1 MTLSPRLI
9 FALKGAGCVLF
20 LGHMAATCAQ
30 HVPTQSALRPVSQ
43 PFLYYEELT
52 GIWQSWDMFTTVP
65 SLQGYDVTLDVTESD
80 GQTRRAGVILPGLHR
95 YDHAVRSETFFLRV
109 VGDGD
114 YTGYLEGYAER
125 LCTALRASSGRGGQ
139 KLVLHEWYD
148 RLRWLNEIRD
158 NGVTSTREDH
168 PSKTFACG
176 D

>member
-1 MTLSPRLI
+1 MTLSPRLT
-9 FALKGAGCVLF
+9 FALKCAACVLF

-30 HVPTQSALRPVSQ
+30 HVPAQSALRPVSQ
-43 PFLYYEELT
+43 AFLYYEELT
-52 GIWQSWDMFTTVP
+52 GIWQSWDMFTTVTY
-65 SLQGYDVTLDVTESD
+65 LHGYEITLEVTESD
-80 GQTRRAGVILPGLHR
+80 GQTRRAGPILPGLAN
-95 YDHAVRSETFFLRV
+95 YDHAVRSETLFLRV

-114 YTGYLEGYAER
+114 YAGYLEGYTER

-139 KLVLHEWYD
+139 KIVLHEWYD

-158 NGVTSTREDH
+158 NGVISTREDH